1 MKDPTQEELEESI
14 ETLTRYRDRL
24 RNEVN
29 SIAKRLRIPKD
40 KVKSSLASHSELK
53 KIESILNRLVE
64 QRSKFLSNIIN

>member
-24 RNEVN
+24 RNEVI

-53 KIESILNRLVE
+53 KIESILDRLVE
-64 QRSKFLSNIIN
+64 QKSKLSPKIVN